1 MVGGIHMNYLSPSAL
16 SCDFGILAEQVKT
29 AENAGAPYLHL
40 DVMDGSFVP
49 NISFGIPVIKSLRKH
64 SSAVFDV
71 HLMIDSPE
79 RYIADFAA
87 AGADIIT
94 FHAEATPHSH
104 RVIQQIKELGKKAG
118 IALNPSTPLSV
129 LDYVLDD
136 VDMVLLM
143 SVNPGFGGQKYIP
156 QITDKIRALK
166 GKIIDRPVDIE
177 VDGGITEDNVLE
189 VLYAGANVIVAG
201 SAVFGKNNIE
211 ESTKK
216 FLKLL
221 SEKS

>member
-1 MVGGIHMNYLSPSAL
+1 MNYLSPSVLA
-16 SCDFGILAEQVKT
+16 CDFGNLAHQIKT
-29 AENAGAPYLHL
+29 VEDAGAQYLHL

-49 NISFGIPVIKSLRKH
+49 NISFGVPVIKALRKY
-64 SSAVFDV
+64 SNAVFDV

-79 RYIADFAA
+79 RYIEDFAA

-94 FHAEATPHSH
+94 FHAEVTSHSH
-104 RVIQQIKELGKKAG
+104 RVIQKIKELGCKAG

-136 VDMVLLM
+136 TDMVLLM

-156 QITDKIRALK
+156 QTTEKIRSLK
-166 GKIIDRPVDIE
+166 EKINGRAVDIE
-177 VDGGITEDNVLE
+177 VDGGITEENVSE
-189 VLYAGANVIVAG
+189 VISAGANVVVVG
-201 SAVFGKNNIE
+201 SAVFGKENIS

-216 FLKLL
+216 FMELL
-221 SEKS
+221 S

>member
-1 MVGGIHMNYLSPSAL
+1 M
-16 SCDFGILAEQVKT
+16 
-29 AENAGAPYLHL
+29 
-40 DVMDGSFVP
+40 
-49 NISFGIPVIKSLRKH
+49 
-64 SSAVFDV
+64 
-71 HLMIDSPE
+71 
-79 RYIADFAA
+79 
-87 AGADIIT
+87 
-94 FHAEATPHSH
+94 
-104 RVIQQIKELGKKAG
+104 
-118 IALNPSTPLSV
+118 

-177 VDGGITEDNVLE
+177 VDGGITEDNVSE